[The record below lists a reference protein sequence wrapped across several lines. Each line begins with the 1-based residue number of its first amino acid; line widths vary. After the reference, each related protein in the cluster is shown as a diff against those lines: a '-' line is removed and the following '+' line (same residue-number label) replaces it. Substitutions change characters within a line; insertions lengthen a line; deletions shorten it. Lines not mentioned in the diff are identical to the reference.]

1 MTGMSL
7 FKIAHDNR
15 LVDYTNNIVV
25 PTYKVDYKSEFNEWM
40 DGDLIIHHCEMRK
53 RLEGSFTLLFTTPES
68 YQDFLKYYNEALID
82 GYVNAFVYAN
92 NIRELIFTQVF
103 LEFELADEMP
113 FMGVK
118 EIDGIEITLKE
129 R

>member
-7 FKIAHDNR
+7 FKIVYGNR
-15 LVDYTNNIVV
+15 IVDYTNNIVV
-25 PTYKVDYKSEFNEWM
+25 PTYKVDSKSEFNEWM
-40 DGDLIIHHCEMRK
+40 DGDLILHHCEKRK
-53 RLEGSFTLLFTTPES
+53 RLEGSFTLLFNDPDS
-68 YQDFLKYYNEALID
+68 YQDFLELYNDALVD
-82 GYVNAFVYAN
+82 GYINAYVYAN
-92 NIRELIFTQVF
+92 NLRQLKLTQVF

-113 FMGVK
+113 FMGIK